1 MRAQHT
7 PKSFAR
13 GKKPKRL
20 LDSIVIGDGLSVHLS
35 VWLLL
40 TFFAGIA
47 VIILF
52 VTLGGVALSY
62 PLIFLFFYFF
72 VVGGSYFNAV
82 WQASMTPGLEKL
94 DDPSFLFS
102 AIGNAYLYMTDRRRW
117 MLYVSLIGFFAGLLL
132 GTPIGYIVVG
142 RALSLNLLDANEALA
157 SWSVGVFLVF
167 AMTATLN
174 VFTSERHPKPMQR
187 PSEPK
192 KVCPQCGEKLWFHF
206 SICPYC
212 NSLLDEPT
220 EDAKKEG

>member
-1 MRAQHT
+1 M
-7 PKSFAR
+7 
-13 GKKPKRL
+13 
-20 LDSIVIGDGLSVHLS
+20 
-35 VWLLL
+35 
-40 TFFAGIA
+40 
-47 VIILF
+47 IILF

-72 VVGGSYFNAV
+72 VVVGSYFNAV

-157 SWSVGVFLVF
+157 SWFAGVFLVF

-174 VFTSERHPKPMQR
+174 VFISERHPKPAQR
-187 PSEPK
+187 PSKPK
-192 KVCPQCGEKLWFHF
+192 KVCPQCGEELWFDF
-206 SICPYC
+206 RMCPYC
-212 NSLLDEPT
+212 DSLLDEPT
-220 EDAKKEG
+220 EDARTEG